1 MSLAFLMTAL
11 VTKPDLG
18 QIGRGLVTISVPKG
32 SWLTV
37 LALIGTTVVPYNLFL
52 HASTV
57 QQRWQADDSLASSI
71 REARIDTALAITLGG
86 LVTMSIVV
94 TAAAAFFGTGTK
106 LDSAGALAE
115 QLEPLFGAAG
125 KHLFAFGL
133 AAAGV
138 TSAITAP
145 LAAGYAAAGTFPNAS
160 PRTARATTVAVALI
174 GTLLVSVFGKSPQ
187 ATIITAQAANGLLL
201 PLVAGFLLLVMNRKS
216 LLGSHCN
223 DWTWNLAGGLVVLV
237 ACVLGV
243 KSLALLI
250 W

>member
-1 MSLAFLMTAL
+1 M
-11 VTKPDLG
+11 
-18 QIGRGLVTISVPKG
+18 PKG

-115 QLEPLFGAAG
+115 QLEPLFGVAG

-145 LAAGYAAAGTFPNAS
+145 LAAGYAAAGTFPKAS

-174 GTLLVSVFGKSPQ
+174 GTL
-187 ATIITAQAANGLLL
+187 
-201 PLVAGFLLLVMNRKS
+201 AG
-216 LLGSHCN
+216 
-223 DWTWNLAGGLVVLV
+223 
-237 ACVLGV
+237 LGV
-243 KSLALLI
+243 RQSRRKPPSSRHKRRTDCCCHWLPDSCC
-250 W
+250 